1 MRSPSSSLECVS
13 SGTIHSNLR
22 IVPLETHS
30 NNRNGAGLRIV
41 PLETHSKEDGGN
53 EKAGLLP

>member
-1 MRSPSSSLECVS
+1 MRSPSYSLECAS
-13 SGTIHSNLR
+13 SGTIHSN
-22 IVPLETHS
+22 
-30 NNRNGAGLRIV
+30 LRIV